1 MIGRRRP
8 LSSRTGTWSG
18 NGAVAALEADRRQ
31 VVAEPIPKIP
41 DSSWNLPSW
50 GVRPREGDFLCSPA
64 TLRKHVESTRE
75 GQWPPVRLTLLTPLC
90 TLGQHNLPDKTAQGR
105 GQRPVLRSL
114 YTEAPDWWS
123 PGGGVRVPCWPGP
136 GCPCGEE
143 PSAHRGSHGAAVWGH
158 AGPLAV
164 ALLIFL
170 LLLDLMH
177 RRSRWAP
184 RYPPG
189 PTPLPV
195 LGNLLQVDFED
206 PRPSFNQVRT
216 EGVGSAQ
223 RWS

>member
-1 MIGRRRP
+1 MLGRRRP

-18 NGAVAALEADRRQ
+18 NGAMAALEADRRQ

-50 GVRPREGDFLCSPA
+50 GVRPREGDFLCSSA

-158 AGPLAV
+158 AGAPGRGPAHLLALAGPDAP
-164 ALLIFL
+164 ALTL
-170 LLLDLMH
+170 
-177 RRSRWAP
+177 
-184 RYPPG
+184 G
-189 PTPLPV
+189 PTLPT
-195 LGNLLQVDFED
+195 
-206 PRPSFNQVRT
+206 RPHAAAGAGQPAAGGLRGPASQL
-216 EGVGSAQ
+216 
-223 RWS
+223 